1 MSKLWVESHRPA
13 TLDGYVFA
21 DQAQKETIEGWV
33 KEKSIPQV
41 LLSGGP
47 GCGKTTLAK
56 ILVNLLEVDPFD
68 FMEINASREN
78 GIDTIR
84 DKITNFV
91 QTMPFGDF
99 KVVLLDEFDFMSP
112 NAQASMRHMMEAYHQ
127 TARFILTCNYPHK
140 IIPAIHSRCQGFH
153 IDKLDATEFTA
164 RVATVLVEE
173 GVDFDLDTL
182 DNYVRSTY
190 PDLRK
195 CLNNLQMNSTG
206 GKLISP
212 RQNDRSSSD
221 WKLSAVELFKSGKPT
236 EARKL
241 ICSSVRQDEMDEV
254 FRWCYDNLDL
264 WTTDVYKQDEA
275 ITIIRDGLVNVPF
288 VGDQEINLSA
298 TLVELAQ
305 LTRS

>member
-1 MSKLWVESHRPA
+1 MSKLWVESHRPS

-99 KVVLLDEFDFMSP
+99 KVVLLDEFDFCTP

-212 RQNDRSSSD
+212 RENDRSSSD

-241 ICSSVRQDEMDEV
+241 ICSSARQDEMEEI

-275 ITIIRDGLVNVPF
+275 IIIIRNGLVNVPF
-288 VGDQEINLSA
+288 ISDQEINLSA

>member
-99 KVVLLDEFDFMSP
+99 KVVLLDEFDFCTP

-221 WKLSAVELFKSGKPT
+221 WKLSAVELFKAGKPT